1 MSSDAP
7 SERRKPVKP
16 DRRKPV
22 KRRKPGTGTAKSFFG
37 GKRPG
42 KTSRRANKIGG
53 KSQEAAQLDLDQLRS
68 AFRPPK
74 PDSLKVRLRKML
86 HPPYIPFTSVLLA
99 ALSFTLVLAYAE
111 SWGRG
116 QSRNL
121 HAQQAPGIAERSGVT
136 GETVAYQNGATPR
149 IRPAAFREDGTLYH
163 ILTGPFPSRSMAE
176 KTCAEFEAAKQDC
189 LVVKR

>member
-7 SERRKPVKP
+7 S
-16 DRRKPV
+16 DRREPV

-53 KSQEAAQLDLDQLRS
+53 KSQETAQLDLEQLRS
-68 AFRPPK
+68 AFRSPK

-121 HAQQAPGIAERSGVT
+121 HAQQAPGMADRNGVT
-136 GETVAYQNGATPR
+136 GETVAHQNGATPR
-149 IRPAAFREDGTLYH
+149 MTPAAFKNGETLYH
-163 ILTGPFPSRSMAE
+163 VLTGPFPSRSMAE

>member
-7 SERRKPVKP
+7 SDLRKPVKP

-37 GKRPG
+37 GERPG
-42 KTSRRANKIGG
+42 KTSRRANNIGG
-53 KSQEAAQLDLDQLRS
+53 KSREAAQLDLDQLRS

-111 SWGRG
+111 SWGRD

-121 HAQQAPGIAERSGVT
+121 HAQQAPGMADR
-136 GETVAYQNGATPR
+136 NGATPR
-149 IRPAAFREDGTLYH
+149 MTPAAFKNGETLYH
-163 ILTGPFPSRSMAE
+163 VLTGPFPSRSMAE
-176 KTCAEFEAAKQDC
+176 KTCAEFAAAKQDC

>member
-7 SERRKPVKP
+7 SERNEPVIRQKP
-16 DRRKPV
+16 DKWARKNIA
-22 KRRKPGTGTAKSFFG
+22 RGKPKSL
-37 GKRPG
+37 
-42 KTSRRANKIGG
+42 SRVVADNY
-53 KSQEAAQLDLDQLRS
+53 LDMKELRS

-116 QSRNL
+116 QSRTI
-121 HAQQAPGIAERSGVT
+121 HAQQAPGMAERSGVT

-149 IRPAAFREDGTLYH
+149 IRPAAFKNGETLYH
-163 ILTGPFPSRSMAE
+163 VLTGPFPSRSMAE
-176 KTCAEFEAAKQDC
+176 KTCAEFEAAKRDC